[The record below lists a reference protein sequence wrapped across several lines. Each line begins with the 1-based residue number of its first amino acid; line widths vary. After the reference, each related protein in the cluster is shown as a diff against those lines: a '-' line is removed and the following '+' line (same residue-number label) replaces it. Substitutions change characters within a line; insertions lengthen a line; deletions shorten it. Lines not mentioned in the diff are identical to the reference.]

1 MGGCDSR
8 DYYSPSTIAATPP
21 WRHPASISDW
31 HLFLEILVNPWLLD
45 EADVYLEE
53 VKYVQYTKILTIILL
68 PPASLYIYTKFCNRM
83 TLLVKF
89 IRYSLRLRD
98 SIQHAIYST
107 DTIHVCFNAA
117 SHMAAE

>member
-1 MGGCDSR
+1 M
-8 DYYSPSTIAATPP
+8 
-21 WRHPASISDW
+21 
-31 HLFLEILVNPWLLD
+31 NPRLLD
-45 EADVYLEE
+45 EANVYLEE
-53 VKYVQYTKILTIILL
+53 VKYVQYTKILTILL
-68 PPASLYIYTKFCNRM
+68 PPASLIKLYIYTKFCNRM